1 MWDKTARWEH
11 TPSGTAMENRHTAQG
26 YKEYYPHS
34 IYPSYRSLI
43 TAVKH
48 TSFPLDDII
57 SISSGVKVA
66 IDMDLTRWGGVS
78 PLL

>member
-1 MWDKTARWEH
+1 
-11 TPSGTAMENRHTAQG
+11 MENRHTAQG

-66 IDMDLTRWGGVS
+66 IDMDLTR
-78 PLL
+78 